1 MRFIFIR
8 QGVFNL
14 VNACIRP
21 AEKNDLNGIMQ
32 IYSTAREF
40 MAKNGNPNQWGK
52 VFPPKELIADDIEN
66 GRLFVIEE
74 NGSVH
79 GVFAFIIGVDPT
91 YAVIESGSWLSDTE
105 YGAIHRVASDG
116 KIHGVLSAAVGFCL
130 TKISHLRID
139 THKDNKVMQRQILK
153 NRFTE
158 RGTIYTDDGSPR
170 IAYER
175 L

>member
-1 MRFIFIR
+1 MVNAFIR
-8 QGVFNL
+8 S
-14 VNACIRP
+14 
-21 AEKNDLNGIMQ
+21 AEKNDLNAIMQ
-32 IYSTAREF
+32 IYSAAREF

-52 VFPPKELIADDIEN
+52 VFPTRELIADDIEK

-74 NGSVH
+74 NGSIH
-79 GVFAFIIGVDPT
+79 GVFAFMIGNDPT
-91 YAVIESGSWLSDTE
+91 YAVIENGSWLTDTE

-116 KIHGVLSAAVGFCL
+116 KMHGVLSAAVGFCL

-139 THKDNKVMQRQILK
+139 THKDNRVMQRQILK
-153 NRFTE
+153 NGFAE
-158 RGTIYTDDGSPR
+158 RGTIYTEDGSPR

>member
-1 MRFIFIR
+1 MVNAFIR
-8 QGVFNL
+8 S
-14 VNACIRP
+14 
-21 AEKNDLNGIMQ
+21 AEKNDLNAIMQ
-32 IYSTAREF
+32 IYSVAREF
-40 MAKNGNPNQWGK
+40 MEENGNPNQWGK
-52 VFPPKELIADDIEN
+52 IFPPRELIADDIEK

-74 NGSVH
+74 NGSIH
-79 GVFAFIIGVDPT
+79 GVFAFIIGNDPT
-91 YAVIESGSWLSDTE
+91 YAVIENGSWLTETE

-139 THKDNKVMQRQILK
+139 THKDNRVMQRQILK
-153 NRFTE
+153 NGFTE
-158 RGTIYTDDGSPR
+158 CGTIYTEDGSPR

>member
-1 MRFIFIR
+1 M
-8 QGVFNL
+8 
-14 VNACIRP
+14 VNAFVRQ
-21 AEKNDLNGIMQ
+21 AEKNDLSGIMQ
-32 IYSTAREF
+32 IYSAAREF

-52 VFPPKELIADDIEN
+52 AFPPKELVVSDIEN

-74 NGSVH
+74 NGSIH
-79 GVFAFIIGVDPT
+79 GVFAFILGNDPT
-91 YAVIESGSWLSDTE
+91 YAVIENGSWLTDTE

-116 KIHGVLSAAVGFCL
+116 KIHGVLSAAVRFCL

-139 THKDNKVMQRQILK
+139 THKVNKIMQRQILK
-153 NRFTE
+153 NGFTE
-158 RGTIYTDDGSPR
+158 CGMIYTDDGSPR

>member
-8 QGVFNL
+8 RGVFNL
-14 VNACIRP
+14 INACIRS
-21 AEKNDLNGIMQ
+21 AEKNDLNDIMQ
-32 IYSTAREF
+32 IYSAAREF

-52 VFPPKELIADDIEN
+52 AFPAKELVVSDIEN

-79 GVFAFIIGVDPT
+79 GVFAFIIGNDPT
-91 YAVIESGSWLSDTE
+91 YAVIENGSWLSDAE

-116 KIHGVLSAAVGFCL
+116 KIHGVLSAAVRFCL
-130 TKISHLRID
+130 SKIPHLRID

-153 NRFTE
+153 NGFTE